1 MEDRHIVAI
10 DLGSCKT
17 ALAVAKI
24 NEDDIQVIYYKE
36 IPSAGI
42 RNSYVFNSMKAS
54 KPIKELIDDAEH
66 ELNIRITQAVIG
78 MPKYRIRQET
88 NQAQLSDL
96 NPEECI
102 TDEDVNC
109 LKTAA
114 LETYPLENPRSD
126 ELFGA
131 VAQSFSTG
139 EDFQFVESDIIGMP
153 SEVLEGNFKIFIGK
167 KSALHAIDVAFNNL
181 KVGIAKKYF
190 TPDTLAKAV
199 LTSSEME
206 NGVALID
213 FGGGVTSVS
222 VYYGNIMRHYA
233 SIPFG
238 GASVTSDIK
247 TECLISDSLAENIK
261 LAFGACMPDKLQN
274 LSEKIIQINSGNNSP
289 NKQLPVKYL
298 SEIITYRVK
307 EIMEAIMYEIEQS
320 GFADNLRNGIVLTG
334 GGANLTNCANYIKE
348 LSGYNVRTGY
358 PKHLFSAIGCEGVYE
373 TDAAVTIGLILALW
387 LYVRRTKVNLWR
399 VLDNVAIA
407 TPVPACCIRLGNL
420 MNSEIIGKVTD
431 VPWAFVFERVDLL
444 PRHPGQ
450 LYEALAYALFF
461 FVGWH
466 LYRKRPE
473 RVGTG
478 FFFGLC
484 ITLIF
489 AARFFIEFTKD
500 IQEAFEASMPLN
512 MGQLLSLPFVAAG
525 LVCMFNHK
533 LMRRLG
539 AEK

>member
-10 DLGSCKT
+10 DLGSYKI
-17 ALAVAKI
+17 ALTVARI
-24 NEDDIQVIYYKE
+24 NEDDIQVIYYRE
-36 IPSAGI
+36 ARSSGI

-54 KPIKELIDDAEH
+54 KPIKELIDDAEK
-66 ELNIRITQAVIG
+66 ELNIRITQVVVG

-88 NQAQLSDL
+88 NQAKMLDL
-96 NPEECI
+96 DPEECI
-102 TDEDVNC
+102 THEDVNS

-114 LETYPLENPRSD
+114 LETYPIENPKTE

-139 EDFQFVESDIIGMP
+139 EDFQFVENDIIGMP

-190 TPDTLAKAV
+190 TPDAVAKAV
-199 LTSSEME
+199 LTPSEME

-213 FGGGVTSVS
+213 FGGGVTSVT
-222 VYYGNIMRHYA
+222 VYYGSIMRHYA

-238 GASVTSDIK
+238 GASITSDIR

-307 EIMEAIMYEIEQS
+307 EIMEAVMYEIEQS
-320 GFADNLRNGIVLTG
+320 GFADNLRNGVVLTG

-348 LSGYNVRTGY
+348 ISGYNVRTGY
-358 PKHLFSAIGCEGVYE
+358 PKHLFSAIGCDGVFE
-373 TDAAVTIGLILALW
+373 TDAAVSIGLVLAAKDD
-387 LYVRRTKVNLWR
+387 RIC
-399 VLDNVAIA
+399 D
-407 TPVPACCIRLGNL
+407 CIQ
-420 MNSEIIGKVTD
+420 SEDTV
-431 VPWAFVFERVDLL
+431 
-444 PRHPGQ
+444 
-450 LYEALAYALFF
+450 
-461 FVGWH
+461 
-466 LYRKRPE
+466 
-473 RVGTG
+473 RVGGEVTFDGQKTG
-478 FFFGLC
+478 SRNDTGNTVTHGPDKELFGPGE
-484 ITLIF
+484 
-489 AARFFIEFTKD
+489 IEEIPQKAPEKKNKD
-500 IQEAFEASMPLN
+500 EKKKEQPRPPKPNKTIVWLK
-512 MGQLLSLPFVAAG
+512 SLFDEIKSENA
-525 LVCMFNHK
+525 
-533 LMRRLG
+533 
-539 AEK
+539 

>member
-373 TDAAVTIGLILALW
+373 TDAAVTIGLILAAKADKIRDCILGENTVKVGGTVTFVEEDSTSATEEDTQDTAVESGENAGKDVSDPELW
-387 LYVRRTKVNLWR
+387 DPGEIETKPKEPVKKEKKEKDKTPKPSRTITWLK
-399 VLDNVAIA
+399 
-407 TPVPACCIRLGNL
+407 T
-420 MNSEIIGKVTD
+420 
-431 VPWAFVFERVDLL
+431 
-444 PRHPGQ
+444 
-450 LYEALAYALFF
+450 LFD
-461 FVGWH
+461 
-466 LYRKRPE
+466 
-473 RVGTG
+473 
-478 FFFGLC
+478 
-484 ITLIF
+484 
-489 AARFFIEFTKD
+489 D
-500 IQEAFEASMPLN
+500 IKKENA
-512 MGQLLSLPFVAAG
+512 
-525 LVCMFNHK
+525 
-533 LMRRLG
+533 
-539 AEK
+539 